1 MVGPPGLTL
10 NLRWN
15 HCFVF
20 HLILAIRV
28 NLALFPQCI
37 RGARSCVESR
47 LGGFLSVGRDRL
59 AKRRT
64 GGWIDRKRALG
75 VWALARVVPIL
86 LVVAMGS
93 VTLSAI
99 WIQPASASLSSWT
112 ATTNY
117 PVSVSGEIC
126 VMSSGFVYCV
136 GGNNGTTRIT
146 AVYFAPLSSSGVGSW
161 IATTS
166 YPTNVISQSC
176 VASSGFIY
184 CVGGFDGVTSVNS
197 VYFAPLSSSGVGSW
211 STTTNY
217 PIGITGQSCVAI
229 SGFVYCIAGRD
240 SANLLTSAVYFAP
253 LSSSGVGSWSPT
265 ASYPI
270 VVAFH
275 SCVASSGLVYCVGG
289 LGSASQPNDVY
300 FAPLSSS
307 GVGSWS
313 ATTNYPMTI
322 VSESCVASSG
332 FVHCIGG
339 QLFNGAK
346 SSAVDFAPLNSSGVG
361 SWLAT
366 TNYPTTIA
374 DPSCVARAGVVYCV
388 AGLGGPTNTQT
399 NAVYFAFVTQVTQ
412 DVTSTF
418 VTCSPSFIAASQPTQ
433 CTATVTDTSAT
444 PISPG
449 GTVTFSGN
457 SSGSFDPS
465 NTCELSSTGSSTA
478 SCASTVSYI
487 PSAGAEGS
495 HTITGT
501 YSGEP
506 AHLGSSGTTSLTVG
520 KRTSSTTVN
529 CSKVKGNIVCTVTV
543 TDTAPGTPVTPT
555 GTVSMGSTGTGTF
568 TNCALSGTGSSAAC
582 TVTYTPGK
590 GKTGIITITGTFGG
604 DRDHLGSSGS
614 TTVRSS

>member
-1 MVGPPGLTL
+1 MGPPGLTL

-15 HCFVF
+15 HCFVC
-20 HLILAIRV
+20 HLILAIRA

-37 RGARSCVESR
+37 RGSRSCVESE
-47 LGGFLSVGRDRL
+47 LGRFFSVGRGRL

-64 GGWIDRKRALG
+64 GGWIDRKGALG

-240 SANLLTSAVYFAP
+240 SANLLTSA
-253 LSSSGVGSWSPT
+253 
-265 ASYPI
+265 
-270 VVAFH
+270 
-275 SCVASSGLVYCVGG
+275 
-289 LGSASQPNDVY
+289 VY